1 MDGIIIINKTKGCTS
16 HDIVYKIKKMLNEK
30 VGHTG
35 TLDPMAEG
43 VLPILIGKGTLLSKY
58 LINHDKKYIVGIA
71 KNKIKRFYRF
81 KYKIKNMFLY
91 NEEISTIDNVSSD
104 YNLEESIFM
113 KYDVDLVW
121 KLISKKPA
129 VVSKVIYLYYYE
141 GYTIKEI
148 SSILNIS
155 ESNVKHYIYRTINE
169 LNIRGV

>member
-1 MDGIIIINKTKGCTS
+1 MIDYKTQDKFDKLYNET
-16 HDIVYKIKKMLNEK
+16 HRDILKYIVLNCYNLEDAKDILQSTYLEVYKKKE
-30 VGHTG
+30 V
-35 TLDPMAEG
+35 
-43 VLPILIGKGTLLSKY
+43 V
-58 LINHDKKYIVGIA
+58 NHKKYIVGIA

>member
-1 MDGIIIINKTKGCTS
+1 MIDYKTQDKFDKLYNET
-16 HDIVYKIKKMLNEK
+16 HRDILKYIVLNCYNLEDAKDILQSTYLEVYKKIDVVN
-30 VGHTG
+30 
-35 TLDPMAEG
+35 
-43 VLPILIGKGTLLSKY
+43 
-58 LINHDKKYIVGIA
+58 DKKYIVGIA

-129 VVSKVIYLYYYE
+129 VVSKVIYFYYYK

>member
-1 MDGIIIINKTKGCTS
+1 MIDYKTQDKFDKLYNET
-16 HDIVYKIKKMLNEK
+16 HRDILKYIVLNCYNLVDAKDILQSTYLEVYKKIDVVN
-30 VGHTG
+30 
-35 TLDPMAEG
+35 
-43 VLPILIGKGTLLSKY
+43 
-58 LINHDKKYIVGIA
+58 DKKYIVGIA

>member
-1 MDGIIIINKTKGCTS
+1 MIDQKTLDEFSKIYDETYNDVLRYVVCKCSNISDVEDIIQNIYL
-16 HDIVYKIKKMLNEK
+16 DVYKK
-30 VGHTG
+30 
-35 TLDPMAEG
+35 
-43 VLPILIGKGTLLSKY
+43 LPNISKS
-58 LINHDKKYIVGIA
+58 YIMGIS
-71 KNKIKRFYRF
+71 KNKVNDYYRYNYKR
-81 KYKIKNMFLY
+81 KILEMFSK
-91 NEEISTIDNVSSD
+91 EEIEVDYKSDVDIESATI
-104 YNLEESIFM
+104 M

>member
-1 MDGIIIINKTKGCTS
+1 
-16 HDIVYKIKKMLNEK
+16 
-30 VGHTG
+30 
-35 TLDPMAEG
+35 
-43 VLPILIGKGTLLSKY
+43 
-58 LINHDKKYIVGIA
+58 
-71 KNKIKRFYRF
+71 
-81 KYKIKNMFLY
+81 MFLY

-121 KLISKKPA
+121 KLISKKPV

>member
-1 MDGIIIINKTKGCTS
+1 MIDYKTQDKFDKLYNET
-16 HDIVYKIKKMLNEK
+16 HRDILKYIVLNCYNLDDAKDILQSTYLEVYKKIDVVN
-30 VGHTG
+30 
-35 TLDPMAEG
+35 
-43 VLPILIGKGTLLSKY
+43 
-58 LINHDKKYIVGIA
+58 DKKYIVGIA

-91 NEEISTIDNVSSD
+91 NEEISTIDNVPSD

>member
-1 MDGIIIINKTKGCTS
+1 MIDYKTQDKFDKLYNET
-16 HDIVYKIKKMLNEK
+16 HRDILKYIVLNCYNLEDAKDILQSTYLEVYKKIDVVN
-30 VGHTG
+30 
-35 TLDPMAEG
+35 
-43 VLPILIGKGTLLSKY
+43 
-58 LINHDKKYIVGIA
+58 DKKYIVVIA

>member
-1 MDGIIIINKTKGCTS
+1 MIDYKTQDKFDKLYNET
-16 HDIVYKIKKMLNEK
+16 HRDILKYIVLNCYNLEDAKDILQSTYLEVYKKIDVVN
-30 VGHTG
+30 
-35 TLDPMAEG
+35 
-43 VLPILIGKGTLLSKY
+43 
-58 LINHDKKYIVGIA
+58 DKKYIVGIA

-155 ESNVKHYIYRTINE
+155 ESNVKYYIYRTINE

>member
-1 MDGIIIINKTKGCTS
+1 MIDYKTQDKFDKLYNET
-16 HDIVYKIKKMLNEK
+16 HRDILKYIVLNCYNLEDAKDILQSTYLEVYKKIDVVN
-30 VGHTG
+30 
-35 TLDPMAEG
+35 
-43 VLPILIGKGTLLSKY
+43 
-58 LINHDKKYIVGIA
+58 DKKYIVGIA
-71 KNKIKRFYRF
+71 NNKIKRFYRF

>member
-1 MDGIIIINKTKGCTS
+1 MIDYKAQDKFDKLYNET
-16 HDIVYKIKKMLNEK
+16 HRDILKYIVLNCYNLEDAKDILQSTYLEVYKKIDVVN
-30 VGHTG
+30 
-35 TLDPMAEG
+35 
-43 VLPILIGKGTLLSKY
+43 
-58 LINHDKKYIVGIA
+58 DKKYIVGIA

>member
-1 MDGIIIINKTKGCTS
+1 MIDYKTQDKFDKLYNET
-16 HDIVYKIKKMLNEK
+16 HRDILKYIVLNCYNLEDAKDILQSTYLEVYKKIDVVN
-30 VGHTG
+30 
-35 TLDPMAEG
+35 
-43 VLPILIGKGTLLSKY
+43 
-58 LINHDKKYIVGIA
+58 DKKYIVGIA

-91 NEEISTIDNVSSD
+91 NEEISTIDNVPSD

>member
-1 MDGIIIINKTKGCTS
+1 MIDYKTQDKFDKLYNET
-16 HDIVYKIKKMLNEK
+16 HRDILKYIVLNCYNLEDAKDILQSTYLEVYKKIDVVN
-30 VGHTG
+30 
-35 TLDPMAEG
+35 
-43 VLPILIGKGTLLSKY
+43 
-58 LINHDKKYIVGIA
+58 DKKYIVGIA

-148 SSILNIS
+148 SSILNIG